1 MARRF
6 KEEEAATEELYGLS
20 GRSRWDPLPS
30 KKVYLDADPQKLFQ
44 SVFQQTEE
52 QILAET
58 KAMYEGAVETW
69 KSKLVV
75 DDPVL
80 HLTMKSS
87 DKVAQAD
94 RYKGILHDPAM
105 KKSLKG
111 LYRGKKPLVG
121 GDNTGLD
128 GPAHR
133 RLPPSIFADESTQ
146 EVIAEFENSLR
157 VVDEEVA
164 GDALGQERARS
175 QHGHVHRHEGLAARR
190 PPRLV
195 AHAAARVA
203 AREYSRAYKPVPPEQ
218 RTGPM
223 WHREKQTTT
232 TDVDAALRGS

>member
-1 MARRF
+1 
-6 KEEEAATEELYGLS
+6 
-20 GRSRWDPLPS
+20 
-30 KKVYLDADPQKLFQ
+30 
-44 SVFQQTEE
+44 
-52 QILAET
+52 
-58 KAMYEGAVETW
+58 MYEGAVETW

-157 VVDEEVA
+157 VVDPKKWQGTLSGKSGRGA
-164 GDALGQERARS
+164 NMDTYIATKDSL
-175 QHGHVHRHEGLAARR
+175 LAD
-190 PPRLV
+190 RLV
-195 AHAAARVA
+195 SSRTLPPVLPHE
-203 AREYSRAYKPVPPEQ
+203 EYSRAYKPVPPEQ